1 MAVTATPVFTQSQ
14 RVALAVCTAAKT
26 TLSDTVNAVLLV
38 TAGADG
44 SLVTTLT
51 AIPRATVTATQ
62 LQLYV
67 SGDGG
72 TTLSLVQTALMP
84 AYTLAQTTANNMTD
98 FGFSDYAPLRLGPND
113 RLYVAI
119 GVALAGGISFRAA
132 VQDF

>member
-1 MAVTATPVFTQSQ
+1 MAVTATPVFAQAQ
-14 RVALAVCTAAKT
+14 RVAMAVCTAAKT
-26 TLSDTVNAVLLV
+26 TMNDAANAVLLA
-38 TAGADG
+38 TAGANG

-62 LQLYV
+62 CQLYV

-72 TTLSLVQTALMP
+72 TTLNLVQTMLMP
-84 AYTLAQTTANNMTD
+84 AYTLAQTTANAATD